1 MHVGIKTKLKAML
14 WDMPE
19 NRRLE
24 LSDEII
30 SNPVQVFQRDEQ
42 LLLKV
47 LNSLNWHELTGLL
60 GKENLLSLLTDSTI
74 QKLYPDQHRTYY
86 KNAHRLLS
94 KYFVP
99 ASGQST

>member
-1 MHVGIKTKLKAML
+1 MHVGINTKLKAML

-19 NRRLE
+19 NKRLE
-24 LSDEII
+24 LSNEII

-42 LLLKV
+42 LLLKA
-47 LNSLNWHELTGLL
+47 LNSLKWHELTGLI

-74 QKLYPDQHRTYY
+74 RKLYPDQRRTYY
-86 KNAHRLLS
+86 KNARRLLS

-99 ASGQST
+99 SSGQST